1 MSHEIL
7 RTKKLKKLVQYGT
20 QYVPLKNQKKKIK
33 KELVFHFIE
42 FHKRTKKN
50 IDTDNM
56 NEVNI
61 IETNNNK
68 NCPKNKCSKKLQTQQ
83 RDFNRQQHIS

>member
-1 MSHEIL
+1 
-7 RTKKLKKLVQYGT
+7 
-20 QYVPLKNQKKKIK
+20 
-33 KELVFHFIE
+33 
-42 FHKRTKKN
+42 
-50 IDTDNM
+50 M

-68 NCPKNKCSKKLQTQQ
+68 NYPKNKCSKKLQTQQ

>member
-7 RTKKLKKLVQYGT
+7 RTKKLKNTSSIWDAICSFK
-20 QYVPLKNQKKKIK
+20 KIKKKRK

-68 NCPKNKCSKKLQTQQ
+68 NYPKNKCSKKLQTQQ
-83 RDFNRQQHIS
+83 RDFSRQQHIS